1 MLDRIEDAKLVVDD
15 HVVLGRVAPL
25 DVVEF
30 ALLVDV
36 DENLTIDRSP

>member
-1 MLDRIEDAKLVVDD
+1 
-15 HVVLGRVAPL
+15 VLGRVASL

-36 DENLTIDRSP
+36 DENVTIDRSP

>member
-1 MLDRIEDAKLVVDD
+1 LIASKDAKLVVDD
-15 HVVLGRVAPL
+15 HIVLGWVVAL

-36 DENLTIDRSP
+36 D